1 MGLGSQPP
9 CSGKSEC
16 NLQSAV
22 HIHASASSDSTS
34 CSFCSIVVFTVEKC
48 HEVKVLNPVDLVYC
62 YSPASLAD
70 VMFYVIR
77 VILHSVSCL
86 VASREELKF

>member
-1 MGLGSQPP
+1 M
-9 CSGKSEC
+9 
-16 NLQSAV
+16 
-22 HIHASASSDSTS
+22 
-34 CSFCSIVVFTVEKC
+34 FTVEKS

-70 VMFYVIR
+70 VIFYVIR

-86 VASREELKF
+86 VATREELKF

>member
-1 MGLGSQPP
+1 MGSGSQPP

-16 NLQSAV
+16 NLQPAV
-22 HIHASASSDSTS
+22 HIRASASLDSTS
-34 CSFCSIVVFTVEKC
+34 CSFCSAVVFAVEKC
-48 HEVKVLNPVDLVYC
+48 HEVKVLNPVDPIYC

-70 VMFYVIR
+70 VMFYVTG
-77 VILHSVSCL
+77 VILHSVSSL